1 VTRLVASAKREPAE
15 AAAVLTEARLLRSH
29 LYACLTRPNGARS
42 FAVVARFAEAA
53 AKVSTFVQDE
63 DGLGRWRLSKAAGL
77 RLPVYAAA
85 RCAADLLCDPRR
97 YTVRRCPGDDCGW
110 LFLDQNG
117 LRQWCSMGIC
127 GARAERDQTAAL
139 CA

>member
-1 VTRLVASAKREPAE
+1 M
-15 AAAVLTEARLLRSH
+15 AAQQGG
-29 LYACLTRPNGARS
+29 GA
-42 FAVVARFAEAA
+42 AP
-53 AKVSTFVQDE
+53 
-63 DGLGRWRLSKAAGL
+63 AGL
-77 RLPVYAAA
+77 RGRPVRGGPALRPAPVHGA
-85 RCAADLLCDPRR
+85 PL
-97 YTVRRCPGDDCGW
+97 PGDDCGW